1 MTHASLIACPG
12 CARHVRV
19 GEVACPFCRTSLEEV
34 SRAFTAR
41 LPPGQRLS
49 RAALYAFG
57 VGSLTVAA
65 ACGGSVSGGTGDK
78 DAGDEAGMV
87 GLDAAYGGSPPDG
100 FSGGQPLYG
109 APFDAAFFYPDAGQD
124 VTVAPPYGISPPFD
138 AGDDAGDDTDAG
150 DDASDA
156 GQDADVGVAVPYG
169 VPPGGG

>member
-19 GEVACPFCRTSLEEV
+19 GEAACPFCKTSLEEA

-41 LPPGQRLS
+41 LPPAQRLS

-65 ACGGSVSGGTGDK
+65 ACGGSVAGGTGEK
-78 DAGDEAGMV
+78 DAGDEASMV
-87 GLDAAYGGSPPDG
+87 GQDAAYGGSPPDG
-100 FSGGQPLYG
+100 SVGQPVYG
-109 APFDAAFFYPDAGQD
+109 APFDA
-124 VTVAPPYGISPPFD
+124 TVAPPYGIAPPFD
-138 AGDDAGDDTDAG
+138 AGEDAGDDAADAA

-156 GQDADVGVAVPYG
+156 GEDADVGVAVPYG
-169 VPPGGG
+169 LPPGG